1 MMQEARPHL
10 STVFSSAHEDFKTL
24 LCGARFDD
32 FQKKVVLGQAGF
44 ETWLALLSDGSKL
57 ADFKIKRQNFT
68 LERHSIYVKE
78 GLLGFFSATSKG
90 VRSGFVYRA
99 ELLKAEPC

>member
-24 LCGARFDD
+24 L
-32 FQKKVVLGQAGF
+32 
-44 ETWLALLSDGSKL
+44 SDGSKL
-57 ADFKIKRQNFT
+57 ADFKIKRQDFT

-90 VRSGFVYRA
+90 IRSGFVYHAAAFAPCCRRMAGVVAAYRRRA
-99 ELLKAEPC
+99 QSF